1 MDELFIKA
9 IITAIIAGAGCG
21 LAGVFIFLLN
31 IPFIGVAIA
40 HSAMAGGIWA
50 IILGLPSK
58 FMAFIASFF
67 TAIFIGPVTDRAK
80 TNPNISLSIIF
91 SFVMGIA
98 FFGVGLLEGKSQLVT
113 NFLWGNIL
121 LADWMDVLLQS
132 IILIVAIFFII
143 FNYKNFSVFLFNK
156 EIAITQGINVNIVL
170 YFILFLIGVT
180 VTLNLDIIGGLMLFA
195 LIITPPAIAYQI
207 TFDLKKF
214 FILSSLAGAFAGA
227 SGIIISFVFNFPV
240 SATVVIFISILF
252 FISTLLSL
260 KRAKYGE

>member
-1 MDELFIKA
+1 MDELFAKA
-9 IITAIIAGAGCG
+9 IITASIAGFGCG
-21 LAGVFIFLLN
+21 LIGVFIFLLN

-50 IILGLPSK
+50 IIFNLPSK
-58 FMAFIASFF
+58 LLAILVSFF

-80 TNPNISLSIIF
+80 TNPNVSLSIIF

-98 FFGVGLLEGKSQLVT
+98 FFGVGLLEGKNQLVT

-121 LADWMDVLLQS
+121 LSGWKGILLQTAV
-132 IILIVAIFFII
+132 LIVVILFIFINFRD
-143 FNYKNFSVFLFNK
+143 FSVFLFNR
-156 EIAITQGINVNIVL
+156 EIAATLGVNVNFIL
-170 YFILFLIGVT
+170 YFILFLIGVI

-195 LIITPPAIAYQI
+195 LIITPPAIAYQW

-214 FILSSLAGAFAGA
+214 FVISALTGALG
-227 SGIIISFVFNFPV
+227 GIGGVIISFAFNFPV

-252 FISTLLSL
+252 FISAFISP